1 MRIRSMLL
9 AAATVF
15 AGSASAATCTPST
28 FSLGALPN
36 ATPVSFSSSCTG
48 GSGPNGDA
56 SRSFVDYYSF
66 TLTDP
71 VSWMYGHLNLYP
83 ERDFNPSSPTRG
95 EFLSGIS
102 IQSISLIFGG
112 AETGIGT
119 GIGIGSAERASFYA
133 GDLAAGDYTLAIRGA
148 TFGLTGDGHYSANMG
163 IDYSYVS
170 TAPEPSTYAM
180 MVLGLL
186 GVGYAAR
193 RRKTG
198 R

>member
-1 MRIRSMLL
+1 MLFRSLLL
-9 AAATVF
+9 AAATAF

-48 GSGPNGDA
+48 GSGPNGDP

-66 TLTDP
+66 TLTDS
-71 VSWMYGHLNLYP
+71 VSWMYGSLELHP
-83 ERDFNPSSPTRG
+83 ERDFVFTSPTRG

-102 IQSISLIFGG
+102 IQSIGLIFNGV
-112 AETGIGT
+112 ETSIGT
-119 GIGIGSAERASFYA
+119 GFGIGSAEHARFYA
-133 GDLAAGDYTLAIRGA
+133 GDLLAGDYTLAVRGS
-148 TFGLTGDGHYSANMG
+148 TFGLSGSGHYDGMLG
-163 IDYSYVS
+163 VDYTYVS
-170 TAPEPSTYAM
+170 TAPEPGTYAM

-193 RRKTG
+193 RRKAS